1 MNVELPLIFGAEV
14 MIPIQHRKEAL
25 QQLGL
30 LRRKLGACQ
39 GIQRNPEAVGDV
51 DRGIQGSA
59 PIRKHGLQRGL
70 VNAQFPRKFC
80 QGQVLIDENLFE
92 VHRQVTGLV
101 HTISSLK

>member
-39 GIQRNPEAVGDV
+39 RIQRNPEAVGDAE
-51 DRGIQGSA
+51 RSIQGSIS
-59 PIRKHGLQRGL
+59 IRKDGLQRGFGD
-70 VNAQFPRKFC
+70 AQFPRKFC
-80 QGQVLIDENLFE
+80 QGQVLINENLFE
-92 VHRQVTGLV
+92 VHRQVAGFV
-101 HTISSLK
+101 NTISSLK